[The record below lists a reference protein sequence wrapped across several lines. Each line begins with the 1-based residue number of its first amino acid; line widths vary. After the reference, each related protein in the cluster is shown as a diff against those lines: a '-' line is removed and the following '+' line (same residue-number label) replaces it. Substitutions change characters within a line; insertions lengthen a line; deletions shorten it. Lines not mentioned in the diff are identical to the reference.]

1 MLTADQ
7 IVAIAQRKWPD
18 VLRAEV
24 VGQENLFPLHVRFG
38 RPSTTGDIGQISVA
52 TNALATQARGWRI
65 EWEDVDTR
73 KWGRQRWPSRVVF
86 DSIED
91 VASALGRST
100 ELEQVRSA
108 VRDARQKVPALES
121 WLRSN
126 AHRIAEH
133 LPYWEHLIA
142 VCAYFDEQPR
152 PNCYARQIHAAPDT
166 KFIEQREPILRELL
180 DATLG
185 ERANCAADVFAER
198 FHLRV
203 DAPQVRFRFLDDTL
217 RIQTGWPV
225 NDCSVSL
232 PAFASLTWRVPR
244 VLIVENRTV
253 FLCVPQIDS
262 AIVIWGA
269 GKAAAMLESCA
280 WLRNADVRY
289 WGDCDEAGYGIL
301 SALRRQ
307 FPHVRSVLM
316 DNDAWTRWKRFAVP
330 GKRDPS
336 AARAHLDARERA
348 ALEEVIA
355 GPWMLEQERIPPAEA
370 DVFLIHGFET

>member
-38 RPSTTGDIGQISVA
+38 RPSTTGDTGQISVA

-203 DAPQVRFRFLDDTL
+203 DAPQVEAP
-217 RIQTGWPV
+217 PV
-225 NDCSVSL
+225 S
-232 PAFASLTWRVPR
+232 
-244 VLIVENRTV
+244 
-253 FLCVPQIDS
+253 
-262 AIVIWGA
+262 
-269 GKAAAMLESCA
+269 
-280 WLRNADVRY
+280 
-289 WGDCDEAGYGIL
+289 
-301 SALRRQ
+301 
-307 FPHVRSVLM
+307 
-316 DNDAWTRWKRFAVP
+316 
-330 GKRDPS
+330 
-336 AARAHLDARERA
+336 
-348 ALEEVIA
+348 
-355 GPWMLEQERIPPAEA
+355 
-370 DVFLIHGFET
+370 